1 MLANIQ
7 QYSDQL
13 VRIFQDSIFFSIYYE
28 LAAILL
34 LSSVYS
40 VKFNS
45 FKKIGSSSMAQ
56 LSLSG
61 ICKQYPGCLAN
72 DQVNLVVNAGEIHAL
87 LGENGAGKSTLMKII
102 YGVVKPDAGEF
113 LWQGKSIS
121 INGPAH
127 ARELGIGMVFQHFSL
142 FDTLTVAQN
151 IALSLPKAHSQDM
164 AALSARIR
172 DVSAR
177 YNMVLDPDRY
187 VHTLSVGEQQRV
199 EIVRCLLQ
207 DIQLLILDEPTSVL
221 TPQEVKGLF
230 VTLNQ
235 LASEGC
241 SILFISHKLDEVI
254 EICSAATI
262 LRNGRVTGQC
272 NPKNES
278 SSAIARMM
286 VGDDTPL
293 NEDYVK
299 ALGTDTVLEINNL
312 NFISDDPFASAIKNL
327 NLNVKAGE
335 ILGIAGVAG
344 NGQDELMSLLSGEAR
359 SAAETVNLLGQD
371 ISQLNPAKRRELG
384 FAFVPEERL
393 GRGAVPDMS
402 LLQNTLLSA
411 SHCDLKK
418 NGWIN
423 FSNLTNFA
431 QTIIDKYN
439 VKCAGLE
446 AQAKSLS
453 GGNLQKFILGREI
466 EQNPKLLLCSHP
478 TWGVDIGAAIL
489 IRHALIDLRDRGA
502 AIVVVSEDID
512 ELYQISDRLCA
523 ICQGELSPIANT
535 QEVNIETLG
544 QWMAGQFIP
553 LHTSAGVAP
562 HA

>member
-1 MLANIQ
+1 
-7 QYSDQL
+7 
-13 VRIFQDSIFFSIYYE
+13 
-28 LAAILL
+28 
-34 LSSVYS
+34 
-40 VKFNS
+40 
-45 FKKIGSSSMAQ
+45 MAQ

-113 LWQGKSIS
+113 LWQGKSIT

-172 DVSAR
+172 EVSTR

-262 LRNGRVTGQC
+262 LRNGRVTGLC

-278 SSAIARMM
+278 SNNIARMM

-344 NGQDELMSLLSGEAR
+344 NGQDELMSLLSGEER
-359 SAAETVNLLGQD
+359 SAANTVTLLGQD

-402 LLQNTLLSA
+402 LLHNTLLSA
-411 SHCDLKK
+411 SHCGLKK

-423 FSNLTNFA
+423 FSSLTRFA

-466 EQNPKLLLCSHP
+466 EQNPNLLICSHP

-535 QEVNIETLG
+535 QDVNIETLG

-553 LHTSAGVAP
+553 LKTPAGVAP